1 MLSENYKWN
10 IINAYFEKM
19 GFVSHQTNTFND
31 FINNGLQCVVNEID
45 INLDQSEQDYK
56 YSISFGQ
63 VHIDKPKV
71 IEEDRS
77 IRPMLPAEARQRDL
91 TYDSPIYVDIIETF
105 QIKDQEPEIY
115 VHKRIIIG
123 RTPIMLL
130 SDKCNLTNFSKH
142 ERVKNGECDNDH
154 GGYFIIKGKERVIVG
169 QLRGIYNQPIVL
181 SQKPN
186 DKYKYICEVRSMSE
200 ETGHSVLIQAKI
212 GIDDRTLVFSIP
224 YIRECIPI
232 GIIFKALGYLCEDE
246 IVNIIGN
253 KDNDKKIE
261 KYIKYIIRDSY
272 FIKTQEEAITYISE
286 YTIHIIKDENKIKYV
301 SQVVENELLPHM
313 GIFATI
319 KEKCFFLGHMVNK
332 LLRTS
337 IGTRKEDD
345 RDNYANK
352 RIEMTGILFCELFR
366 TLFKRFVKTIEMQIE
381 KKKQRPDILNI
392 ISRTNSI
399 TSGLRTC
406 ISTGSWSVSKTNYV
420 RTGVSQVLS
429 RLTYGAT
436 LSHMRRIVI
445 PIGKEGKN
453 AKIRQIHSSQ
463 IFYICPTECFD
474 PDTPILT
481 WDGQVKLAKDIV
493 VGDVLIDDK
502 GNPTKVRKTISGVAP
517 MYEVKTDKNNFLNY
531 TVTSNHILTLKVR
544 GHKKLRY
551 VQKKNRSPY
560 YEITFFDKKNLSFH
574 SKSFNKK
581 EDVEIFS
588 NGLEDN
594 VIDIT
599 ISQYLKLSKNIQEK
613 CVIFKCNGINWEK
626 QDVLLDPYILGMW
639 LGDGLKSGYGFVS
652 ADEELIDYWAK
663 WGEDNDATVK
673 HHKKYQYGLS
683 STINNSQVETETEN
697 LKDKRGRDILKNRPE
712 KAPLKKLLEHYNLI
726 DNKHIPREY
735 LLNDRETRLKVL
747 AGLID
752 TDGSVRA
759 NGHEIRISQGPRNYQ
774 IVYDALYLA
783 QSLGFSCH
791 LNSGKNQWT
800 DEKTGLKKFGEYKEL
815 SITGQYLYEIPTLLP
830 HKKLE
835 KFTNIITI
843 AKCPSYLQSRFKLT
857 EKPIGDFVGFQ
868 LEGDGRFLLS
878 DFSTSHN
885 TPEGMV
891 FKVNLWFKFIFL
903 KIALVILKKYC

>member
-10 IINAYFEKM
+10 IINTFFKKK
-19 GFVSHQTNTFND
+19 GFVSHQIDTFND
-31 FINNGLQCVVNEID
+31 FLNNGIQCVVNEVD
-45 INLDQSEQDYK
+45 INLDQPDQDYK

-63 VHIDKPKV
+63 VHIPNPTI

-77 IRPMLPAEARQRDL
+77 IRPMLPAEGRQRDL
-91 TYDSPIYVDIIETF
+91 TYDSPIFVDITEVF

-115 VHKRIIIG
+115 EHKRIIIG

-142 ERVKNGECDNDH
+142 ERIVNGECDNDH

-181 SQKPN
+181 SQKAGE
-186 DKYKYICEVRSMSE
+186 KFKYICEVRSMSE

-232 GIIFKALGYLCEDE
+232 GIIFKALGYLNEDE
-246 IVNIIGN
+246 IANIIGN
-253 KDNDKKIE
+253 KYNDKNIE
-261 KYIKYIIRDSY
+261 RYIKYIIRDSY
-272 FIKTQEEAITYISE
+272 FIKTQEEALTYISE

-352 RIEMTGILFCELFR
+352 RVEMTGVLFCELFR

-399 TSGLRTC
+399 TSGLKTC

-544 GHKKLRY
+544 RHKKLHY

-560 YEITFFDKKNLSFH
+560 YEVTFFDKKNLSFH
-574 SKSFNKK
+574 YKSFKDKDIAEN
-581 EDVEIFS
+581 FL
-588 NGLEDN
+588 NNLEDD

-599 ISQYLKLSKNIQEK
+599 ISQYLKLTKSIKEN
-613 CVIFKCNGINWEK
+613 CVIFKCNGINWKK
-626 QDVLLDPYILGMW
+626 QDVLLDPYLLGLW
-639 LGDGLKSGYGFVS
+639 LGDGFKKGDGFCTIDIPV
-652 ADEELIDYWAK
+652 LDYWNYWA
-663 WGEDNDATVK
+663 ENNDSV
-673 HHKKYQYGLS
+673 
-683 STINNSQVETETEN
+683 VELRPIKLTESCDDYNYTYLEHQIS
-697 LKDKRGRDILKNRPE
+697 DPE
-712 KAPLKKLLEHYNLI
+712 KYRPDINYKVTGKLKEQLKYYNLI
-726 DNKHIPREY
+726 DNKHIPKEY

-759 NGHEIRISQGPRNYQ
+759 NGHEIRICQGPKNYQ
-774 IVYDALYLA
+774 VVQDALYLA

-791 LNSGKNQWT
+791 LNTGKSQWT
-800 DEKTGLKKFGEYKEL
+800 DKKTGLKKFSEYKEL
-815 SITGQYLYEIPTLLP
+815 SITGQYLYEIPTLLQ

-835 KFTNIITI
+835 KFTNENTI
-843 AKCPSYLQSRFKLT
+843 ERCASYLQSQFKLT
-857 EKPIGDFVGFQ
+857 EKPLGDFVGFQ

-891 FKVNLWFKFIFL
+891 FKVNLWFKFIF
-903 KIALVILKKYC
+903 

>member
-10 IINAYFEKM
+10 IINTFFKKK
-19 GFVSHQTNTFND
+19 GFVSHQIDTFND
-31 FINNGLQCVVNEID
+31 FLNNGIQCVVNEVD
-45 INLDQSEQDYK
+45 INLDQPDQDYK

-63 VHIDKPKV
+63 VHIPNPTI

-91 TYDSPIYVDIIETF
+91 TYDSPIFVDITEVF

-115 VHKRIIIG
+115 EHKRIIIG

-142 ERVKNGECDNDH
+142 ERIVNGECDNDH

-181 SQKPN
+181 SQKAGE
-186 DKYKYICEVRSMSE
+186 KFKYICEVRSMSE

-232 GIIFKALGYLCEDE
+232 GIIFKALGYLNEYE
-246 IVNIIGN
+246 IANIIGN
-253 KDNDKKIE
+253 KYNDKNIE
-261 KYIKYIIRDSY
+261 RYIKYIIRDSY
-272 FIKTQEEAITYISE
+272 FIKTQEEALTYISE

-352 RIEMTGILFCELFR
+352 RVEMTGVLFCELFR

-399 TSGLRTC
+399 TSGLKTC

-544 GHKKLRY
+544 GHRKLRY

-560 YEITFFDKKNLSFH
+560 YEVTYFDKKNLSFY
-574 SKSFNKK
+574 SKSFNNK
-581 EDVEIFS
+581 ENAELFS

-594 VIDIT
+594 IIDIT
-599 ISQYLKLSKNIQEK
+599 ISQYLKLPKNIQEK

-652 ADEELIDYWAK
+652 ADEELIDYWVK

-683 STINNSQVETETEN
+683 STINNSQVETEN

-712 KAPLKKLLEHYNLI
+712 RAPLKKLLEHYNLI
-726 DNKHIPREY
+726 DNKHIPKEY

-800 DEKTGLKKFGEYKEL
+800 DEKTGKKKFGEYKEL
-815 SITGQYLYEIPTLLP
+815 SITGQYLYEIPILLP

-843 AKCPSYLQSRFKLT
+843 AKCPSYLQTRFKLI

-891 FKVNLWFKFIFL
+891 FKVNLWFKFIF
-903 KIALVILKKYC
+903 